1 MRWTW
6 ATWLI
11 PDELIPQVAL
21 LAITLAGLLMIV
33 GLRRLAV
40 GLLGFGLMLPVLP
53 VFAPLIEEVLALLP
67 PEAAWLV
74 LAGIGFALLSGAIRL
89 LFGRRV
95 AEQVMAQLI
104 VAVILFILLVPFRG
118 VSRLLRLLL

>member
-11 PDELIPQVAL
+11 PDELTPLLSL
-21 LAITLAGLLMIV
+21 LAFTLAGFVMIL
-33 GLRRLAV
+33 GLRRLAGSLLV
-40 GLLGFGLMLPVLP
+40 FGLLLPVLP
-53 VFAPLIEEVLALLP
+53 VFAPIIEEVLALLP

-74 LAGIGFALLSGAIRL
+74 LAGIGVTLLSGAIRL